1 MRLSTITNWAYGATV
16 ALTLVSGATMLMASG
31 AEERERAAVAQRATF
46 DQATATLEEDVYR
59 LTEQARG
66 FVISGDPS
74 HLIAYRREKEALRS
88 VEQRIAHLRD
98 AGANESELAA
108 LRQAMHW
115 SDALTDEQDAAI
127 RAAQAKDDKTARTI
141 LFGDEYG
148 RELDRVAAQVGKFQ
162 YMLDQRTDHA
172 VARATDT
179 ARQWRTMSEI
189 MLGMTALLFLC
200 VLYFV
205 LKQRILRPVVRLSD
219 VVTRLAAQDYDAIP
233 PDSAHV
239 DEIGDMAQAIRIF
252 RENGLERQRLEQE
265 RDADRM
271 MRDLIS
277 RLTQRLQGCDSV
289 SDLVDVV
296 RRFAPEIAPDFPGR
310 LYIHDARRN
319 AMTQACD
326 WLSPAQSRIEFP
338 PSACWALRRGQTHR
352 PTGDMV
358 DIPCEHLGVS
368 ESVST
373 ICIPL
378 AAQSESIGMLYYEEP
393 TDSNA
398 DHLER
403 TGKYLEMLAEN
414 VGLALAN
421 LRLRDTLREMA
432 MADALTGL
440 PNRRQF
446 DTMLQTLVQ
455 DADRHGTPLACLMV
469 DIDHFKRFNDNYGHD
484 AGDAVLRAVGAVLGD
499 SLREHGHAFRLGGE
513 EFVILMPGF
522 NLDQALGRAMQIQRR
537 IQELRLGHHGKEL
550 GPITA
555 SFGLSAFPDHGR
567 PDRLLQTADAALLRA
582 KSEGRDRILVATVR
596 DGASAAA

>member
-393 TDSNA
+393 IDSNA